1 MSSPRPITALVVA
14 EDELV
19 RVGLR
24 LLLRNATPVRHVIEA
39 GGREEA
45 VRLATAGAYDVA
57 VVDACS
63 AGGTGSLG
71 LLRSLAAAQPD
82 TPLVLYADDDADL
95 SEFCR
100 RGGMAH
106 FVSCRGPNSAGRI
119 SDTVRRLVSAGPP
132 ARTADAAPAGLNGQ
146 ASSDVVAALT
156 AKEREVLVL
165 LTSGHSSKS
174 IARTMRVSLRTIE
187 SHRARISTKLGVR
200 SLPGL
205 TKLALRAGLTSLEE
219 E

>member
-1 MSSPRPITALVVA
+1 MTLSSPRPITALVVA

-39 GGREEA
+39 CGREEA
-45 VRLATAGAYDVA
+45 VRLATAGGYDVA

-63 AGGTGSLG
+63 AGGARFLG
-71 LLRSLAAAQPD
+71 LLRSLAAARPE
-82 TPLVLYADDDADL
+82 TPLVLYADEGVDL

-100 RGGMAH
+100 RGGVTH
-106 FVSCRGPNSAGRI
+106 VVSCRGPTSAVQI
-119 SDTVRRLVSAGPP
+119 SDAVRRLVSADPATPP
-132 ARTADAAPAGLNGQ
+132 RRNGEAPSEL
-146 ASSDVVAALT
+146 VAALT
-156 AKEREVLVL
+156 AREREVLAL

-174 IARTMRVSLRTIE
+174 IARSLQVSLRTIE
-187 SHRARISTKLGVR
+187 SHRARICTKLGVR

-205 TKLALRAGLTSLEE
+205 TKLALRAGLTSLEDE
-219 E
+219 

>member
-24 LLLRNATPVRHVIEA
+24 LLLRNATPVRHVVEA

-45 VRLATAGAYDVA
+45 VRLATAGGYDVA

-63 AGGTGSLG
+63 GDARALG

-82 TPLVLYADDDADL
+82 TPLVLYVDDGADV

-100 RGGMAH
+100 RGGITH
-106 FVSCRGPNSAGRI
+106 FVSCRGPNSAGQI
-119 SDTVRRLVSAGPP
+119 SDAVRRLLSAESATPP
-132 ARTADAAPAGLNGQ
+132 RRNGEASSELVAGL
-146 ASSDVVAALT
+146 T
-156 AKEREVLVL
+156 TKEREVLVL

-174 IARTMRVSLRTIE
+174 IARTLQVSLRTIE
-187 SHRARISTKLGVR
+187 SHRARICTKLGVR
-200 SLPGL
+200 SVPGL
-205 TKLALRAGLTSLEE
+205 TKLALRAGLTSLEDE
-219 E
+219 